1 MPSSLFS
8 FSILFLV
15 FLIRPFTSFV
25 LVPSP
30 SSFFL
35 LPFLVFSFLVLP
47 PCTPLLSFSTLF
59 SSFLLAFASSS
70 SFFLP
75 TFCSSF
81 PFPVLL
87 CSELLFLLPRY
98 FFLIFVPPCFLL
110 FLAFP
115 FSFASSLFLSLA
127 CSPLA
132 LHFLPAPC
140 SCWLLKSRC
149 FLEPRYPVSPS
160 GWVSRLVETGH
171 CDSSNNT
178 CGSIMI
184 NLQNERESED

>member
-35 LPFLVFSFLVLP
+35 LPFLAFSFSFFLLALPCSPFLLFSRPSSLLLLVLP
-47 PCTPLLSFSTLF
+47 PSFFLLFALPSPSQFFFALSYSSFFHVTSSSLLFLRVSCFSLLSLSLLPPL
-59 SSFLLAFASSS
+59 SSFLS
-70 SFFLP
+70 
-75 TFCSSF
+75 
-81 PFPVLL
+81 
-87 CSELLFLLPRY
+87 
-98 FFLIFVPPCFLL
+98 
-110 FLAFP
+110 
-115 FSFASSLFLSLA
+115 
-127 CSPLA
+127 LA